1 MRTTLSLVAAGLLLA
16 AAPASAQ
23 QSIAMP
29 ATSGVAE
36 FGARYSD
43 ISGDAARYQ
52 RYRDRRDGGTLDLF
66 RFERQGATWWFDSGA
81 EHVGYKD
88 QRYFASFRSDKV
100 RAAFSWDQIPLFDSA
115 DARSLYRS
123 DAPGVFRLDDAIQS
137 GAVPLASL
145 TPGAPGVDLRS
156 YRHVAAFDFSYMP
169 TKALDVGVKVRQ
181 SVRRGSTPWSGP
193 FAFYNVVE
201 LAAPVDT
208 RTSDVDATV
217 QWTGPRGMLR
227 LGYGGSWFDNNVPT
241 LVWDN
246 PLALNDTVSPTGYIY
261 GNAGAQGQAALWPT
275 NDMQSTSMA
284 GMVRLP
290 GRTRVNGN
298 VTLGLM
304 RQNTPLLP
312 VTINTALSP
321 IPLPRATAEA
331 EGRTTAMTYSLTS
344 NPGAYVWLNARYRYY
359 DYDNRTPEL
368 SLPNFL
374 VMDQTVHGAVKTHP
388 ISYTRQNLDLDAAL
402 TPAPF
407 ASVRAGYSRANDDR
421 THRIFTSTTEETFRT
436 SLDATPGRY
445 VTVRAIVERSRRRGA
460 GLDEEMLLEAGEQ
473 PAMRHFDIADRDR
486 DRVTALVQVTP
497 NKYVGLSAAA
507 AVGDD
512 EYKDSGFG
520 LRDNTNRA
528 YTFTLDVSATRVG
541 ATVSYVRERYAA
553 LQNSRNAS
561 PGPQVTD
568 PTRNWS
574 IDSSD
579 RVNTVTAGLDLL
591 KLLPRT
597 DVRLTYDFTRSRA
610 AYLYVVPAN
619 STLAALLQL
628 PTVEHELQ
636 AASGDV
642 RFALS
647 RNVALGAVY
656 WYDRYDVDDFS
667 FSETTLSRLALPGS
681 LFLGSVY
688 RPYLVKSGALRLI
701 CTW

>member
-66 RFERQGATWWFDSGA
+66 RFERQGAAWWFDSGA
-81 EHVGYKD
+81 EHAGYKD
-88 QRYFASFRSDKV
+88 QRYFASFRSNTV

-169 TKALDVGVKVRQ
+169 TKALDLGVKVRQ

-201 LAAPVDT
+201 LAAPIDT

-284 GMVRLP
+284 GMVKLP
-290 GRTRVNGN
+290 GRTRANGN

-344 NPGAYVWLNARYRYY
+344 NPSAYVWLNARYRYY

-374 VMDQTVHGAVKTHP
+374 VMDQTVHGAVETHP

-445 VTVRAIVERSRRRGA
+445 V
-460 GLDEEMLLEAGEQ
+460 
-473 PAMRHFDIADRDR
+473 IADRDR
-486 DRVTALVQVTP
+486 NRVTALVQVTP
-497 NKYVGLSAAA
+497 HKSLGLSASA
-507 AVGDD
+507 AVGKD
-512 EYKDSGFG
+512 EYADSGLG
-520 LRDNTNRA
+520 LRDNENRA
-528 YTFTLDVSATRVG
+528 YAFSVDVTPVDRFG
-541 ATVSYVRERYAA
+541 ASVSYIAERYAA
-553 LQNSRNAS
+553 LQNSRSAS
-561 PGPQVTD
+561 PGTPQVFD
-568 PTRNWS
+568 VTRNWA
-574 IDSSD
+574 IDSAD
-579 RVNTVTAGLDLL
+579 RVHTITAGVDVL
-591 KLLPRT
+591 KVLPRT
-597 DVRLTYDFTRSRA
+597 DVRVTYDFTRSRA

-628 PTVEHELQ
+628 PTVKHETR

-642 RFALS
+642 RVTLS
-647 RNVALGAVY
+647 RNVALGAMY
-656 WYDRYDVDDFS
+656 WYDRYTVDDFS
-667 FSETTLSRLALPGS
+667 FSESTLNRLDLPGS

-688 RPYLVKSGALRLI
+688 RPYLVKSGGLRLI